1 MRRTR
6 DARLHA
12 GAAPD
17 CCGSPH
23 TDYVS
28 FVVAEAGSAR
38 EGASGN
44 AAGRS
49 VTQISPKLPS
59 TTSLRG
65 AQARRTAE
73 RGGCP
78 DRGRRQDQDGC
89 PEQGG
94 CSDGRG
100 DRQDCGAAVPAPATP
115 AKEELEADATPVAFT
130 GVNLGYQIDLG
141 ELADEFS
148 DCTEYTDCNTGE
160 CRVKVLPTLYR
171 IIRVIADSEDLG
183 HTLSIILEVMEQRMR
198 MVRGMVNLFDR
209 TAGSIFIHES
219 FGLTDAQKARGRY
232 APGEGIIGQVVVTG
246 KAIVAPRLRDNPM
259 FLNRTDSRS
268 EADAL
273 DCSFLCVPILNGGK
287 VLGTISGERRYA
299 STRLLKQDFELLATI
314 ASMIAP
320 AVELYLIENIER
332 RNLENENRRLQDE
345 LKQRFK
351 PGNIIGTSKPM
362 RDVYDLIGK
371 IAPAKAT
378 VLILGES
385 GVGKELVANA
395 IHYNSTV
402 SGGPFIKF
410 NCAAL
415 PETIIESE
423 LFGHEKGSFTGA
435 TGLRKGRFELADG
448 GTIFLDE
455 VGELPL
461 AVQAKLLRVLQEK
474 TFERIGGTRPVK
486 VELRIIAAT
495 NRNLTQM
502 VAEGRFREDLYY
514 RLNVFPITIPPL
526 RERGSDVIALADH
539 FVARFARES
548 GKEVRRISTPALNML
563 MSYHWPGNVREL
575 ENVIERSIILSDD
588 SVVHGY
594 HLPPSLQ
601 TSVESGTSFGCGLEA
616 KLRAVEYEMIVEA
629 LKTHKGNTTEAAREL
644 NLTRRVLG
652 LRMAQYNLEYRTFR
666 KS

>member
-1 MRRTR
+1 MRRKH
-6 DARLHA
+6 DAIMADTACVPLRPVTVVRTDYAVVIGGNA
-12 GAAPD
+12 GDSPAVRAAFPSSAGERHTSPCRPTAPD
-17 CCGSPH
+17 RLRPPEPLPP
-23 TDYVS
+23 D
-28 FVVAEAGSAR
+28 ESA
-38 EGASGN
+38 AN
-44 AAGRS
+44 D
-49 VTQISPKLPS
+49 VT
-59 TTSLRG
+59 
-65 AQARRTAE
+65 
-73 RGGCP
+73 
-78 DRGRRQDQDGC
+78 
-89 PEQGG
+89 
-94 CSDGRG
+94 
-100 DRQDCGAAVPAPATP
+100 PAPPCAGTNRG
-115 AKEELEADATPVAFT
+115 F
-130 GVNLGYQIDLG
+130 QIDLG
-141 ELADEFS
+141 ELAEEFS

-171 IIRVIADSEDLG
+171 IIRVIADSEDLAG
-183 HTLSIILEVMEQRMR
+183 ALSMILEVMEQRMR
-198 MVRGMVNLFDR
+198 MARGMVSLLDR
-209 TAGSIFIHES
+209 DSDTIFIHES
-219 FGLTDAQKARGRY
+219 FGLTDAQKARGLY
-232 APGEGIIGQVVVTG
+232 APGEGIIGQVVASA
-246 KAIVAPRLRDNPM
+246 KAIVAPRLRDNPV
-259 FLNRTDSRS
+259 FLNRTGSRGDG
-268 EADAL
+268 EAF
-273 DCSFLCVPILNGGK
+273 DCAFLCVPILNGGK
-287 VLGTISGERRYA
+287 VLGTISGERLYA
-299 STRLLKQDFELLATI
+299 NNRLLKQDFELLATI

-320 AVELYLIENIER
+320 AVELYLLENIEQK
-332 RNLENENRRLQDE
+332 NLENENQRLHAA
-345 LKQRFK
+345 LKERFK
-351 PGNIIGTSKPM
+351 PDNIIGTSQPM
-362 RDVYDLIGK
+362 RDVYELIGK
-371 IAPAKAT
+371 IAPAKTT

-415 PETIIESE
+415 PETIVESE

-486 VELRIIAAT
+486 VDLRIVAAT
-495 NRNLTQM
+495 NRDLTRM
-502 VAEGRFREDLYY
+502 VADGHFREDLYY

-539 FVARFARES
+539 FVARFTRDS
-548 GKEVRRISTPALNML
+548 DKEVKRISTPALNML

-575 ENVIERSIILSDD
+575 ENVIERSVILSDD
-588 SVVHGY
+588 SVIHGY

-652 LRMAQYNLEYRTFR
+652 LRMAQYNLDYRAFR